1 MMFNLSAVYITL
13 NQLIELRTK
22 VYIDI
27 FKSSIRCAVS
37 VKNTNRM
44 PTKIRGN
51 INNTE
56 YFSKASSKTKDT
68 LSWKVS

>member
-1 MMFNLSAVYITL
+1 MMFNLSVVYTVL

-22 VYIDI
+22 VYIDT
-27 FKSSIRCAVS
+27 FMFSVHSAVS
-37 VKNTNRM
+37 VKKANRM

-51 INNTE
+51 INNRK
-56 YFSKASSKTKDT
+56 YFSRASHKTKDT